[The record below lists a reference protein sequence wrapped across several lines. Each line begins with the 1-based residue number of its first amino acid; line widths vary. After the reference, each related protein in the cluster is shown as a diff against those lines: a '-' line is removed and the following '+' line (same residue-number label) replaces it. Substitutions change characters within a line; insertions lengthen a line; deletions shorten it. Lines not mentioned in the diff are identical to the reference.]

1 MTLQE
6 PVLDPAAAVDP
17 LGVVELARER
27 AGEAFSLA
35 SRHLDPSLVDM
46 LAILGFDRAYVSASG
61 SHLYDGDGRAYLDM
75 HTGEGFASLGHN
87 HPDVAATLNAAMAA
101 ELVDGVQIH
110 FSALSGLLA
119 EALSARLPA
128 GLDAVFFSSAGAEA
142 VDTAIKF
149 ARAATGRPRLLSCDA
164 GYHGVTLGPLSM
176 VGDEFFTEGFG
187 PLLPGCDRVPFGDLD
202 ALAAQLAGRDVAA
215 FFVEPIQGREVT
227 LPPPGYLAAAAQLCR
242 EHGTLLVADEIQTG
256 LGRTG
261 RWFAAEHDALVPDI
275 VTVGKALSGGYMPVA
290 ATVMRREL
298 FQAAVGTL
306 ERSYVHQS
314 TYGRNRLSMAA
325 GLATLRI
332 IERDALV
339 ENAER
344 IGAHLRDGLT
354 EIAARRQMVAEVRG
368 RGLMIGIE
376 LQAPRSRRGRIG
388 WRLAH
393 LASEGLFPQLIV
405 IPLHRDHHVIT
416 MASGKNDVIKLLP
429 PLSLSQS
436 EADRFLTAFDAVLA
450 ESESSSSHNWTVVR
464 DIALQTLR
472 RQRAG
477 EPGVA
482 PPRARADHAE
492 PADGGGRPVAPGRRP
507 AAPAG
512 ASAPSAGAGDTY
524 LVTGASGFIGGHVA
538 RRLAEAGH
546 RVRGLVRPTSHTAG
560 LRQAGVQL
568 VTGDLADPAS
578 IARAV
583 TGCRFVVHCGA
594 LVSDW
599 ATREEITRVNVD
611 GTRHVAQAAAA
622 AGVQRLVHLSSTDVY
637 GHPGRGP
644 IDESFRGGPWP
655 NRYGESKLA
664 SESEIAAAAA
674 ETGLEAV
681 VLRPATVYGPGS
693 DEVIGQIARAIQGRH
708 MLLIGRGA
716 TNAGLLYVENLID
729 AILLALEHP
738 AAVGQTFNLTD
749 GLPVTWRRLTDDL
762 AAGLG
767 APPVRLSLPSGL
779 AVRLGAG
786 LEDGYRALRR
796 TTGLT
801 LPPLLSRQAVGI
813 LARDQDFSAQR
824 ARERLGWEP
833 RVGYADGLARTLRWL
848 QDDWTEASP
857 HPAAPARPGG

>member
-6 PVLDPAAAVDP
+6 PALDAAPDTDP

-27 AGEAFSLA
+27 AGDALSLA

-61 SHLYDGDGRAYLDM
+61 SHLYDADGLAYLDM

-87 HPDVAATLNAAMAA
+87 HPDVAATLHAAMAA

-128 GLDAVFFSSAGAEA
+128 GLDAVFFSSGGAEA
-142 VDTAIKF
+142 VDTAMKF
-149 ARAATGRPRLLSCDA
+149 ARAATGRPRLVSCDS

-187 PLLPGCDRVPFGDLD
+187 PLLPGCARVPFGDLD
-202 ALAAQLAGRDVAA
+202 ALDAQLARRDVAA

-227 LPPPGYLAAAAQLCR
+227 LAPPGYLAAACQLCR
-242 EHGTLLVADEIQTG
+242 EHGTLFVADEIQTG

-261 RWFAAEHDALVPDI
+261 RWFASEHDELVPDI
-275 VTVGKALSGGYMPVA
+275 VTIGKALSGGYMPVA

-332 IERDALV
+332 IERDDLV
-339 ENAER
+339 ENAQR
-344 IGAHLRDGLT
+344 LGARLRDGLI
-354 EIAARRQMVAEVRG
+354 EIAARREMIAEVRG

-429 PLSLSQS
+429 PLSLSEP

-450 ESESSSSHNWTVVR
+450 ESESSSSHNWTIVR
-464 DIALQTLR
+464 DIARETLR

-477 EPGVA
+477 ESGPA
-482 PPRARADHAE
+482 PER
-492 PADGGGRPVAPGRRP
+492 RPVQPQGGSEP
-507 AAPAG
+507 CAG
-512 ASAPSAGAGDTY
+512 GGDTY
-524 LVTGASGFIGGHVA
+524 LVTGASGFIGGHLA
-538 RRLAEAGH
+538 RRLANAGH
-546 RVRGLVRPTSHTAG
+546 CVRGLVRPTSDTAE

-568 VTGDLADPAS
+568 VTGDLTDPAS
-578 IARAV
+578 ITRAV
-583 TGCRFVVHCGA
+583 HGCRFVVHCGA

-599 ATREEITRVNVD
+599 ATREEITRVNVE
-611 GTRHVAQAAAA
+611 GTRHVAQAARA
-622 AGVQRLVHLSSTDVY
+622 AGVRRLVHLSSTDVY

-644 IDESFRGGPWP
+644 VDESFLGGPWP

-664 SESEIAAAAA
+664 SESEIVTAADG
-674 ETGLEAV
+674 GLDAV

-693 DEVIGQIARAIQGRH
+693 DMVIGQIARAIRGRH
-708 MLLIGRGA
+708 MLLIGRGH
-716 TNAGLLYVENLID
+716 TDAGLLYIDNLVD

-749 GLPVTWRRLTDDL
+749 GLNVTWRQLTDDL
-762 AAGLG
+762 ATGLG

-779 AVRLGAG
+779 AVRLAAG
-786 LEDGYRALRR
+786 LEDGYRVLRR
-796 TTGLT
+796 TTRLT

-813 LARDQDFSAQR
+813 LARDQDFSARR
-824 ARERLGWEP
+824 ARELLGWEP
-833 RVGYADGLARTLRWL
+833 RVGYADGLARTLTWL
-848 QDDWTEASP
+848 RNGSREASP
-857 HPAAPARPGG
+857 RPSETARPAA